1 MINNR
6 RSFISKVIGLSAAAY
21 IPYIPTSLSNN
32 MNPSKPSSRPKLL
45 IFDVNET
52 LLDLSPMKDRMNDV
66 FRHEYAFKQW
76 FALMLQYSL
85 VDNVTGQYHNFG
97 EIGKA
102 AFKMTENILEKK
114 ISDTDME
121 ETLKMIRSLPAHP
134 DVKEGLTLLQ
144 NAGYRMVTLTNSTEE
159 VVNQQM
165 EAAGLSQYFERVM
178 SIDSYLKYKPALE
191 TYTKTTEILG
201 VKPSEA
207 MLIAAHG
214 WDVTGALH
222 AGLQAAF
229 IDRPGQVQYPLA
241 PEVQVVGDNII
252 TIANQLVKLKKNT
265 LL

>member
-32 MNPSKPSSRPKLL
+32 MNPSDPPYRPKLL

-52 LLDLSPMKDRMNDV
+52 LLDLSPMKNRMNDV
-66 FRHEYAFKQW
+66 FGHEYAFKQW

-85 VDNVTGQYHNFG
+85 VDNVTGEYHNFG

-114 ISDTDME
+114 ISASDME

-134 DVKEGLTLLQ
+134 DVKEGLSMLK

-159 VVNQQM
+159 VVTQQM
-165 EAAGLSQYFERVM
+165 DAAGLTQYFERIM
-178 SIDSYLKYKPALE
+178 SIDSYQKYKPALE

-201 VKPSEA
+201 VKPREA

-241 PEVQVVGDNII
+241 PEVQI
-252 TIANQLVKLKKNT
+252 TGNT
-265 LL
+265 LLTIAKKLLDI

>member
-21 IPYIPTSLSNN
+21 IPYIPPSLSNI
-32 MNPSKPSSRPKLL
+32 MNTSKSPYRPKLL

-66 FRHEYAFKQW
+66 FGHEYAFKQW
-76 FALMLQYSL
+76 FSLMLQYSL

-134 DVKEGLTLLQ
+134 DVKEGLSILQ

-159 VVNQQM
+159 VVKQQM
-165 EAAGLSQYFERVM
+165 DAAGLTQYFERTM
-178 SIDSYLKYKPALE
+178 SIDPYQTYKPSLE
-191 TYTKTTEILG
+191 TYRKTTEILG
-201 VKPSEA
+201 VKPNEA

-229 IDRPGQVQYPLA
+229 VSRLGQVQYSLA
-241 PEVQVVGDNII
+241 PEVQIIGNTLI
-252 TIANQLVKLKKNT
+252 TIAKELVDL
-265 LL
+265 